1 MLKQIL
7 IITIIMLTMNACAHH
22 HEGNH
27 YERANQASQQAL
39 DRLDRE

>member
-1 MLKQIL
+1 MKS
-7 IITIIMLTMNACAHH
+7 ITMAFFVMFFTNACAQH

-39 DRLDRE
+39 EKLDRD